1 MEKGK
6 LEDVIMKLVFVNIM
20 QELHRFDSTS
30 YITQPP
36 VPLAVLNGV
45 TPKAIQTDLVDEQTD
60 EVRFDGDVF
69 AFTLSTQYARKV
81 YRYADQLRAA
91 GKQVILG
98 GIHVTVC
105 PEEAVR
111 HADAIVTGE
120 AELLWPAVCDDLLAG
135 SLKER
140 YDGSPTP
147 PSRMRPV
154 DYRFFGRRSYLTPA
168 SLFATRGCD
177 HRCSFCVSSRYMGP
191 FRTKPLDVLE
201 QEIDQLQALH
211 PAAFLQFT
219 DDNLLADRKYATA
232 ALALLRRKR
241 RRFVTMVTLEQF
253 CDAELMR
260 EMAAAG
266 CLGVAVGLESVDDD
280 NCIAVRK
287 FQNVGR
293 PFAEAARWA
302 NELGIQV
309 CGLIMLGLPHDTPER
324 LGRTLRYLA
333 EVPCGLYDLRTLR
346 LYPSTSLYRDM
357 LARGKVTEDW
367 WLAEERGAGNHFLP
381 GCLSVHYQHEHF
393 TPMQLQC
400 WALKFSAELGRMRLG
415 AVANVL
421 RVARRGRGLKFAGL
435 LLSARRRGAQQARRL
450 LARLEQAMAANG
462 EALPVSSTA

>member
-1 MEKGK
+1 
-6 LEDVIMKLVFVNIM
+6 MKLVFVNIM

-45 TPKAIQTDLVDEQTD
+45 TPRTIQTDLVDEQTD
-60 EVRFDGDVF
+60 AVRFDGDVF

-81 YRYADQLRAA
+81 YRYADELRAA
-91 GKQVILG
+91 GKKVILG

-105 PEEAVR
+105 PEEALR

-120 AELLWPAVCDDLLAG
+120 AELLWPTVCEDLLTG
-135 SLKER
+135 KLQER

-147 PSRMRPV
+147 PSQMRPV

-168 SLFATRGCD
+168 SLFATRGCN

-201 QEIDQLQALH
+201 REIDQLQALY
-211 PAAFLQFT
+211 PTAFLQFT
-219 DDNLLADRKYATA
+219 DDNLLADRTYAAA
-232 ALALLRRKR
+232 ALDLLRRKA
-241 RRFVTMVTLEQF
+241 RRFVTMVTLDQF

-260 EMAAAG
+260 EMATAG
-266 CLGVAVGLESVDDD
+266 CLGVAVGLESVDAD

-293 PFAEAARWA
+293 PFPEAVRWA

-309 CGLIMLGLPHDTPER
+309 CGLIMLGLPHDTPDR
-324 LGRTLRYLA
+324 LARTLRYLE

-357 LARGKVTEDW
+357 LSRGKVTQDW
-367 WLAEERGAGNHFLP
+367 WLAEEHGAGNRLLP
-381 GCLSVHYQHEHF
+381 GCLGVHYQHDHF
-393 TPMQLQC
+393 TPLELQH
-400 WALKFSAELGRMRLG
+400 WALRFSSELGRMTCG
-415 AVANVL
+415 VVANVL
-421 RVARRGRGLKFAGL
+421 RVGRRGRGLRFAGL
-435 LLSARRRGAQQARRL
+435 LLSARQRGARQARML
-450 LARLEQAMAANG
+450 LARLEQAIATNAAPTNSWCG
-462 EALPVSSTA
+462 TEE